1 MIQGSYEETEILLQ
15 HSEFVL
21 ASLEQAAR
29 QFRDDGDIMKQLNS
43 PDGVKLRNYA
53 ASVVEAKQQGI
64 QPPQLPSNLTQ
75 MREKIAMQMI
85 MPIRTID
92 YTVYWCKLS
101 AAQLKSITAASRDF
115 DLRWNLPITLCACK
129 LFSAFC
135 RIVLYLH
142 RITPATFL
150 IHLFSSSTLV
160 STLPLQCRFDE
171 LLKFVSKSQEQPFV
185 YIAEVLSFIKN
196 KLSLMVVS
204 LLPFFSTLFADWT
217 IFDWSLLSIYERP
230 PESTIGD
237 SMPLNEYTL
246 LANISLFQEVLLLF
260 TLTFSTFMDE
270 NQQFAVLGTAV
281 LSESNIFYL
290 SRNYPVP
297 VDELLKVAQKS
308 NVIQTLEASLAKAT
322 ERKTAESHLHRMK
335 QLALLAG
342 EVVNYAGLD
351 MNGFMRYIHIIRAIA
366 GFSYY
371 EIDLFFR
378 VKNKT
383 MWTDEHVKTVSKL
396 LSFAVKLST
405 IFIQEKTQIE
415 RFFLFNLATVDAD
428 HLSYLL
434 NKFGKNLGTAGGDVV
449 ATGQLIL
456 ESLEDLSLEKFDQ
469 GIRYDFY
476 PLQLTHGRA
485 LHRHNIISQ
494 RLRASFLTPLCEHL
508 MTISLHASAA
518 QDAVRFFLD
527 ACHLHTLWRHAR
539 RFEEFINIP
548 SAPIGECAEFF
559 NLFQLFNYDS
569 IVLTMHT
576 SDSSAVAKICENKIR
591 QLFSSKIFS
600 MLSLLLNPKSRLVS
614 FSMSGPIGQDIP
626 SENLS
631 LSLLDNGFCYKEAQD
646 ILSVA
651 QANNLIEA
659 LPKSVTVLG
668 KVIEISPYI
677 IRRISN
683 DVIKIVLFNIPS
695 NVTSVSNTAQ
705 IVWTFFSQSRALNID
720 QFEDTDLIF
729 RRALLECTLKNTFFN
744 SPSFTEQAKALL
756 GKAPVEPPG
765 TQDQQRLIYKLKDSM
780 MKFIHE
786 KHEKYPY
793 CQFTNGFANCNEQT
807 VHHYRALFR
816 TLGIHGGIYIDA
828 ALIRSITD
836 DIYIILQSF
845 EMAYSIIN
853 DRAAVLKQDM
863 TASAAKALQR
873 VAIAATLRKM
883 VRRALKMVIE
893 ESVPGIIELI
903 NANAKDLPDTP
914 ECHLLIEIVAN
925 SDDMYFI
932 KERFHSRGKK
942 QDSDL
947 EIFYSFVAI
956 LYTSFN
962 FKDVTYN
969 EDFDSLS
976 NNYHILPVAFSVLR
990 TLSPSVFSNAGYE
1003 MISQA
1008 TKTFFT
1014 TISEIMDE
1022 RKKKMKGAI
1031 NDQSWNSFNIMIDK
1045 FMKFVPDLE
1054 YGLIK
1059 HAFQYSVLAL
1069 SYPKVNS

>member
-21 ASLEQAAR
+21 AQLEQAAR

-43 PDGVKLRNYA
+43 ADGIKLRNYA
-53 ASVVEAKQQGI
+53 ASVVEAKQQGNK
-64 QPPQLPSNLTQ
+64 PPQLPSNLAQ

-115 DLRWNLPITLCACK
+115 DLRWNLPITLSACK

-142 RITPATFL
+142 RISPTTFL
-150 IHLFSSSTLV
+150 IHLFSSSSLV
-160 STLPLQCRFDE
+160 STLPLQCKFDD
-171 LLKFVSKSQEQPFV
+171 LLTFVTKSQEQPFA
-185 YIAEVLSFIKN
+185 YIAQELSFIKN
-196 KLSLMVVS
+196 KLSLMVVA

-217 IFDWSLLSIYERP
+217 VFDWSLLSIYERT

-246 LANISLFQEVLLLF
+246 LANISLFQDVLVLF

-281 LSESNIFYL
+281 LSESKIFYL
-290 SRNYPVP
+290 SRNFPVP
-297 VDELLKVAQKS
+297 IDELLDVAQKS
-308 NVIQTLEASLAKAT
+308 NAIQTLKSSLAKAI

-351 MNGFMRYIHIIRAIA
+351 MNGFMRYIHIVRAIA
-366 GFSYY
+366 GFSFY

-378 VKNKT
+378 VKDKM
-383 MWTDEHVKTVSKL
+383 MWTDNHVKTVSKL

-405 IFIQEKTQIE
+405 IFIREKTQIE

-434 NKFGKNLGTAGGDVV
+434 NKFGKDLGTAGGDVV

-456 ESLEDLSLEKFDQ
+456 ETLEDLSLEKFDQ

-508 MTISLHASAA
+508 MTISLHASAT

-527 ACHLHTLWRHAR
+527 ACQLHTLWRHAR
-539 RFEEFINIP
+539 RFDEFINLP

-559 NLFQLFNYDS
+559 NLFQLFNYDA
-569 IVLTMHT
+569 IVLTMHP
-576 SDSSAVAKICENKIR
+576 SDSSVVANICENKIR
-591 QLFSSKIFS
+591 PLLSTKIFS
-600 MLSLLLNPKSRLVS
+600 MLSVLLNPKSRLVS
-614 FSMSGPIGQDIP
+614 FSMSGPIGQEIP

-631 LSLLDNGFCYKEAQD
+631 LSLLDNGFCNKEAHE

-659 LPKSVTVLG
+659 LPRSVTVLG
-668 KVIEISPYI
+668 KTIEVSPYI
-677 IRRISN
+677 IKRISN
-683 DVIKIVLFNIPS
+683 DLIKIVLFNIPA
-695 NVTSVSNTAQ
+695 NVTSVSNVAQ

-720 QFEDTDLIF
+720 QFEDSDLTF
-729 RRALLECTLKNTFFN
+729 RRALLECASKNTLFN
-744 SPSFTEQAKALL
+744 SPNFTDQAKALL
-756 GKAPVEPPG
+756 GKASADPSG
-765 TQDQQRLIYKLKDSM
+765 CQNQQRLILKIKDKA
-780 MKFIHE
+780 MKFIHGE
-786 KHEKYPY
+786 HVNFPY
-793 CQFTNGFANCNEQT
+793 CQFTNGFTNCEEQT
-807 VHHYRALFR
+807 IDHYRALFR
-816 TLGIHGGIYIDA
+816 TLGVHGALYLDS
-828 ALIRSITD
+828 ALIGSITE

-845 EMAYSIIN
+845 EMAYTVIK
-853 DRAAVLKQDM
+853 DRAEVLKQDM
-863 TASAAKALQR
+863 TAKAAQALQR
-873 VAIAATLRKM
+873 VSVAATLRTM
-883 VRRALKMVIE
+883 VRRALRMVIE
-893 ESVPGIIELI
+893 ESLPGIIELI
-903 NANAKDLPDTP
+903 NANAKDFPDTP
-914 ECHLLIEIVAN
+914 ECHLLLEVAGRN
-925 SDDMYFI
+925 DDMYFL

-942 QDSDL
+942 QDKDI
-947 EIFYSFVAI
+947 EAFYEFIAI
-956 LYTSFN
+956 LYTSFSFN
-962 FKDVTYN
+962 DISYN
-969 EDFDSLS
+969 PDFDSLS
-976 NNYHILPVAFSVLR
+976 NNYHILPVAFGIIR
-990 TLSPSVFSNAGYE
+990 TLSPCIFTNAKCDVVN
-1003 MISQA
+1003 QA
-1008 TKTFFT
+1008 TKSFFT
-1014 TISEIMDE
+1014 AISEIMDE
-1022 RKKKMKGAI
+1022 KMKKI
-1031 NDQSWNSFNIMIDK
+1031 KNPIVDQSWNSFNIMIDK
-1045 FMKFVPDLE
+1045 FMKCVPDLD

-1059 HAFQYSVLAL
+1059 HAYQYSVLAL
-1069 SYPKVNS
+1069 SYPKTN